1 MKWEMM
7 ARTLLCGIVLLLWT
21 AALQVCALNRGEFS
35 ATLEQAVI
43 DLLGSEQ
50 YQVTSEIYSKLVTT
64 SMANISV

>member
-1 MKWEMM
+1 VGDDGED
-7 ARTLLCGIVLLLWT
+7 ATLRHCATAWT